1 MIKKQLFPK
10 TVRFNE
16 EARGY
21 QITEKMDGANL
32 GIGKFNGELVIAQ
45 REIIF
50 SVEEAKT
57 GKVEGIEIYK
67 GFPKWIAEHEE
78 FLKENIYE
86 GSIVFGE
93 WLELGKIHYEKE
105 KFPKRFLIF
114 AKGRFESKTIEESSI
129 VNLNFNLNLIHYVF
143 VKQEIPY
150 FIETVPLVESKVKN
164 VSLDYLNQLYSEYSE
179 KVGRKVEGFVILDL
193 LSGIQTKYVRLKR
206 GKLTEHKA

>member
-50 SVEEAKT
+50 SVKEAKT

-67 GFPKWIAEHEE
+67 GFPEWIAEHEE
-78 FLKENIYE
+78 FLKEN
-86 GSIVFGE
+86 
-93 WLELGKIHYEKE
+93 
-105 KFPKRFLIF
+105 FL
-114 AKGRFESKTIEESSI
+114 S
-129 VNLNFNLNLIHYVF
+129 N
-143 VKQEIPY
+143 IP
-150 FIETVPLVESKVKN
+150 
-164 VSLDYLNQLYSEYSE
+164 LYC
-179 KVGRKVEGFVILDL
+179 
-193 LSGIQTKYVRLKR
+193 T
-206 GKLTEHKA
+206 